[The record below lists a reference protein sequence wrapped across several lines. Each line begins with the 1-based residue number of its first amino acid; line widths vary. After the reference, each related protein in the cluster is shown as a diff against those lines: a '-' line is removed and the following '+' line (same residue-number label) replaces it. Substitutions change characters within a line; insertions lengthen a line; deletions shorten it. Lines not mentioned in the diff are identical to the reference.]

1 MLDDE
6 PLLAHLVDE
15 ARLIADAFARC
26 DPAAPVPGLDWDAQT
41 VVMHTGAVHRWA
53 ADIVAR
59 SLGTNETGGSMAF
72 SPAVADA
79 PRLAVWLDEGV
90 AILISALRNA
100 PASLTCF
107 TFVPGMAPRT
117 FWIRRQAHETAIH
130 RADVEA
136 AAGGPVTSVDASF
149 AQDGLA
155 RSSVHSLPSRSS
167 PPTAR
172 DGYCSKPRTARRG
185 WSRSAASA
193 TSSRPA
199 TSPERTPTPSP
210 AALATSSTAGP
221 GTARHPSRRPATRRC
236 SPRGALYVWN
246 DCPHTPS
253 VR

>member
-15 ARLIADAFARC
+15 AQLLADAFARC

-72 SPAVADA
+72 SPAVADVS
-79 PRLAVWLDEGV
+79 RLAAWLDEGV
-90 AILISALRNA
+90 TILISTLRNA

-107 TFVPGMAPRT
+107 TFVPGVPART

-136 AAGGPVTSVDASF
+136 AAGGPVTSVDASL
-149 AQDGLA
+149 AQDGLGEIIGA
-155 RSSVHSLPSRSS
+155 FATEPVFATDRAGRLLLEAS
-167 PPTAR
+167 
-172 DGYCSKPRTARRG
+172 DGPAWLVTFGGERNLVASGDFAGTDADAVVRG
-185 WSRSAASA
+185 
-193 TSSRPA
+193 TSDQLYRWAWNRPA
-199 TSPERTPTPSP
+199 SVATTGDPQV
-210 AALATSSTAGP
+210 LASWRA
-221 GTARHPSRRPATRRC
+221 
-236 SPRGALYVWN
+236 
-246 DCPHTPS
+246 
-253 VR
+253 VRVE